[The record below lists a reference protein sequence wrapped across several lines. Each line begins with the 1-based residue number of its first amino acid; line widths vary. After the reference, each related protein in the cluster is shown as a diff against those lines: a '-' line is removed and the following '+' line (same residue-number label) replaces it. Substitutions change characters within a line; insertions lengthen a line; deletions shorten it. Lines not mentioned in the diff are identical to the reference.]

1 MTETILGIDL
11 GTTQSAVAVMDSGF
25 PILLANAEGE
35 SLTPSAV
42 WYGGDGEV
50 EVGTKALRRK
60 GISPV
65 VTSVKSLIGRRLSEV
80 VEQAGLVEEEGR
92 LHLKTDVGLKVPEE
106 VSSEVLKEL
115 KAIAETRLEKE
126 VTKAVITVPAYFHDG
141 QRAATKKAGEL
152 AGLEVVRILSEP
164 TAAALS
170 YGLNRLDD
178 SMKVAVFDLGGGTFD
193 VSILEMREGVF
204 EVLATAGDTCL
215 GGDDFDRVIV
225 EESLAELGIENSEEL
240 EMAVFHQEARRVKH
254 VLSEKRE
261 ATFRVPFKG
270 EVQWS
275 RCRFDE
281 QMKSYLASMESCC
294 RRAMLDAGVTSN
306 ELETI
311 LMVGGSSRIPI
322 VRDRVEAVFKK
333 EPDLSQHPDEAIA
346 RGASI
351 QAGILSGAIRE
362 VVLLD
367 VTPLSLGVETMGGLM
382 NVLIPRN
389 TTIPCKAGEMFTNA
403 VDQQAAM
410 KVRVLQGE
418 RELAGDNWELGSF
431 EVNFEP
437 ACKGQARVG
446 VEFRI
451 DANGILSVLA
461 RDVTTGKD
469 VVIEVG
475 SAAVD
480 VTEAKV
486 EKMVSES
493 VEHAFEDMNA
503 RVFEEA
509 RLKAE
514 ELLPAVDLAVAQ
526 AGEFLNDAELAK
538 IREAQ
543 GAVQAALETGQAGQL
558 KGAVEKLDAETE
570 VLAAELIEKATKA
583 LFSPS

>member
-42 WYGGDGEV
+42 WYGGNGEV

-80 VEQAGLVEEEGR
+80 AEQAGLVEEEGR
-92 LHLKTDVGLKVPEE
+92 LHLKTAVGLKVPEE

-126 VTKAVITVPAYFHDG
+126 VTQAVITVPAYFHDG

-254 VLSEKRE
+254 VLSEKTE

-306 ELETI
+306 ELETV

-322 VRDRVEAVFKK
+322 VRDRVEAVFEK

-382 NVLIPRN
+382 NILIPRN

-526 AGEFLNDAELAK
+526 AGEFLNDVELAK

>member
-240 EMAVFHQEARRVKH
+240 EMAVFHQEACRVKH